1 MIRIPSCTLAQTLTN
16 CRKSHT
22 NFILQDFLLINKN
35 LLFYRRCPNR
45 SRSPTLSL
53 KKEYILDRFWNRG
66 GSLFNVLNRGY
77 PAHAW
82 PDFLQN
88 NRGRFGLIFDIGI
101 LYIKNNVCSQ
111 YNDMIELVSARPVYS
126 KSTASVWR

>member
-1 MIRIPSCTLAQTLTN
+1 MYLLGLVFQEWKKKHFHLPLLFDCVLGE
-16 CRKSHT
+16 
-22 NFILQDFLLINKN
+22 LINKN
-35 LLFYRRCPNR
+35 LLFHRRCPNR

-101 LYIKNNVCSQ
+101 LYIKNKVCSQ
-111 YNDMIELVSARPVYS
+111 YNDIIELLSARPVYS